1 VTDHKFTIYNLN
13 THPLIEQQLINGLKK
28 GLPASVTLQA
38 YNFSRAGN
46 SLYALLRREQTAG
59 PLEWLTLRLADH
71 PLWLKGAQQLF
82 INFGNPADL
91 KGIAQKVTHLFRQPE
106 VDNYFYKLSSL
117 EIAVLQFL
125 DACQKEGMIWA
136 VRLPTEVFAARK
148 QLSFELKQDFLE
160 TDLFLGDRNNL
171 NTLLLPVEAKEYQ
184 AELGILFGRNLLFSQ
199 FARGDLLR
207 LLPTNQ
213 WIQPLIEYGKDQE
226 QDWQEQ
232 IASEYG
238 EQLLEAYEKG
248 KKSS

>member
-1 VTDHKFTIYNLN
+1 VAEHKFTIYNLN
-13 THPLIEQQLINGLKK
+13 THQLIEKQLIHELKK
-28 GLPASVTLQA
+28 GLPASLTLQA

-46 SLYALLRREQTAG
+46 SLYALLRRKQSADSF
-59 PLEWLTLRLADH
+59 EWLTLRLADH
-71 PLWLKGAQQLF
+71 PLWLKEAQQLF

-91 KGIAQKVTHLFRQPE
+91 KGIAQKVAHLFKQPA
-106 VDNYFYKLSSL
+106 VDDYFYKLSSL

-136 VRLPTEVFAARK
+136 IRLPSEVFAARK
-148 QLSFELKQDFLE
+148 QLTFDLKQDFLE
-160 TDLFLGDRNNL
+160 TDLFLGNRNNL
-171 NTLLLPVEAKEYQ
+171 NTLLLPVEAKKYQ
-184 AELGILFGRNLLFSQ
+184 AELGLLFGRNLLFSQ

-213 WIQPLIEYGKDQE
+213 WIQPLIEYGKDQA

-238 EQLLEAYEKG
+238 KQLLEVYEKG